1 MTNWLPDLEK
11 GSGPLYVRL
20 ADRIESDIDAGT
32 LAAGAK
38 LPPQRDLAFDLGV
51 TIGTVGRA
59 YALARQRGLVNGE
72 VGRGTYIVG
81 REERSPPSAGRTPGK
96 GATARIEFAGTR
108 AILPEP
114 GTIMMDSSAAPEVG
128 QSAVLEQILLDINRS
143 HPHEI
148 ASYSRTHPRTWLEAG
163 SRWAA
168 CGGWQPTSDTVVP
181 TAGAHAG
188 IVAVLAAM
196 TSPGDRIAFEGLTY
210 SSFARTTSL
219 LGRRAIIVDSDEEGV
234 LSEDFERLCA
244 QCHPKILFLMPSMR
258 NPTLGILPDARRRE
272 IVEIARRY
280 NVWLIED
287 GVYGAMIENQSTPLA
302 AMAPERT
309 FHVTSLSKAIAAGV
323 RGGYVICPPAY
334 VQRILT
340 AHKMAAGGL
349 IFLLAELAARLVL
362 SGAADDIRDRVR
374 AVVAERE
381 ALARDLFSGFE
392 FRSHPRVPFVWM
404 KLPEP
409 WLSGTFKNAAFQNN
423 VLIDD
428 EDEFKPARTD
438 KVYHRVRIGFT
449 APKTVEEV
457 RTGFEA
463 IRRLL
468 AEPVAGYDSY
478 S

>member
-1 MTNWLPDLEK
+1 MTNWLPDISK
-11 GSGPLYVRL
+11 GDGPLYVRL
-20 ADRIESDIDAGT
+20 ADRIESDIHSGLLPTGT
-32 LAAGAK
+32 K
-38 LPPQRDLAFDLGV
+38 LPPQRDLAYDIGV

-59 YALARQRGLVNGE
+59 YALARERGLVSGE
-72 VGRGTYIVG
+72 VGRGTYIQS
-81 REERSPPSAGRTPGK
+81 RNTPMPGNNEIVEGK
-96 GATARIEFAGTR
+96 GLATSIEFAGTR

-114 GTIMMDSSAAPEVG
+114 GTIMMDSSAAPDIG
-128 QSAVLEQILLDINRS
+128 QSAALERILMDISRS

-148 ASYSRTHPRTWLEAG
+148 ASYSRTHPRNWLEAG

-168 CGGWQPTSDTVVP
+168 CGGWLPAPETIVP
-181 TAGAHAG
+181 TVGAHAG
-188 IVAVLAAM
+188 IVAVLSAM
-196 TSPGDRIAFEGLTY
+196 TAPGDLIVFENLTY
-210 SSFARTTSL
+210 SSFARTVPL
-219 LGRRAIIVDSDEEGV
+219 LGRRVIIVESDDEGV

-244 QCHPKILFLMPSMR
+244 QWHPKVLFLMPAMR

-287 GVYGAMIENQSTPLA
+287 GVYGAMIENQSTPIA

-323 RGGYVICPPAY
+323 RGGYVACPPAY

-340 AHKMAAGGL
+340 AHKMAAGGM

-362 SGAADDIRDRVR
+362 SGAADQIREKVKD
-374 AVVAERE
+374 VVAERE
-381 ALARDLFSGFE
+381 ALAREMFAGFD
-392 FRSHPRVPFVWM
+392 FRSHPRVPFLWM

-409 WLSGTFKNAAFQNN
+409 WLSGTFKKAVLQNN

-438 KVYHRVRIGFT
+438 KVYHRVRFGFT
-449 APKTVEEV
+449 APKSLDDA
-457 RTGFEA
+457 RAGFEV

-468 AEPVAGYDSY
+468 AEPTASYDDY